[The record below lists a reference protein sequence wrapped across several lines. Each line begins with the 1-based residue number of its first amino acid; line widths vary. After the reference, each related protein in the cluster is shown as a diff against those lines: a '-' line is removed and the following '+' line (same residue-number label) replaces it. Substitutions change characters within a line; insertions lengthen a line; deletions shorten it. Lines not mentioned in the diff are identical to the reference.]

1 MGVVGTV
8 VELGGSDDNLYG
20 FLLLLHIAC
29 AIVGFGAVVL
39 NGLYGAESKKRPGPG
54 GLAIGQ
60 ANLAVSKVGEYFIY
74 AVFVLGILLVLV
86 ADDGAVEFSD
96 TWVWLSILLYVIA
109 IGFSHGFQQPNAK
122 RMVALAE
129 ELVNAGPPPE
139 GAQGPPPQVAE
150 MEETGK
156 KLAGGGAFL
165 NLMLLAI
172 IYLMIFKPG
181 FP

>member
-1 MGVVGTV
+1 MGVFASV
-8 VELGGSDDNLYG
+8 VELGGTDDSLYG
-20 FLLLLHIAC
+20 FLLLLHIVC

-39 NGLYGAESKKRPGPG
+39 NGLYGAESAKRPGPG

-74 AVFVLGILLVLV
+74 AVFVFGILLVLTANDNV
-86 ADDGAVEFSD
+86 SFSD
-96 TWVWLSILLYVIA
+96 TWVWLSILLIVVG
-109 IGFSHGFQQPNAK
+109 IGFSHGFQQPNAR
-122 RMVALAE
+122 RMVGLAE

-150 MEETGK
+150 MEATGK
-156 KLAGGGAFL
+156 KLAGGGTFL
-165 NLMLLAI
+165 NLILLAI
-172 IYLMIFKPG
+172 LYLMIFKPG